1 MDKMTTNKR
10 FECEKGSRI
19 IIDNETKL
27 HYIMTLD
34 WECRLITKVLNNFV
48 EENEQLKQKII
59 SLDDA
64 RYSYKQDWKQA
75 SIDCDVYKDEINYL
89 KDENKRLIGEK
100 EQLQKKIDNLVNM
113 TARVQYRAD
122 IIKEEN
128 ENFKK
133 ALRIV
138 YSTKLT
144 EPTKHTI
151 EQIAKHC
158 GVDLE

>member
-1 MDKMTTNKR
+1 MTENKR
-10 FECEKGSRI
+10 FECDKGSRI

-34 WECRLITKVLNNFV
+34 WECRLITKLLNKFV
-48 EENEQLKQKII
+48 EENEQL
-59 SLDDA
+59 
-64 RYSYKQDWKQA
+64 
-75 SIDCDVYKDEINYL
+75 
-89 KDENKRLIGEK
+89 
-100 EQLQKKIDNLVNM
+100 QKKNNNLVNM

-122 IIKEEN
+122 LIKEEN